1 MISFPVLNSTA
12 AAFAAVLFLFCPAL
26 FGLWL
31 HMGVTG
37 IAIGMS
43 LDLVLR
49 GALFLLRLCSQKW
62 TRFHLI

>member
-1 MISFPVLNSTA
+1 
-12 AAFAAVLFLFCPAL
+12 
-26 FGLWL
+26 
-31 HMGVTG
+31 MGVIG

-49 GALFLLRLCSQKW
+49 GALFLLRLRSQKW